1 MSSLCPP
8 QPFGDS
14 VFVVVLAY
22 LAFFSIAL
30 PPSMLGVAWP
40 TLRLSFGVPLA
51 AAGMVPPVGVAAS
64 LVSTALASRVARR
77 IGVGRLLALGTL
89 ASGLALAGSA
99 LSATWWQFL
108 ASVAVL
114 GLAAG
119 AIDATINA
127 YAARTFGPRRINLL
141 HACYGVGAVISPLVV
156 TVTLAVGGDWRTA
169 YLIVAALLLVIGGLF
184 AAGRRHW
191 PPGRTP
197 DAHGTSTDAPRVGG
211 TWRAGAVLGLAAVLV
226 QSGLESAVA
235 IWGYTF
241 LTQHLGVDAVVAGAL
256 ASGYWLTLV
265 VGRLGFGWLAERIG
279 AWPVLTTAVGLLG
292 VSAVLVNLP
301 FPAAGMAAM
310 VLFGLACAPVY
321 PLLILTT
328 AERTSPGV
336 ADQIVGY
343 QAGASAL
350 GAAVIPGLVGLAIQ
364 QHTGAFGPATSTLV
378 VAAAIIHHLMRRQR
392 AASPADTDHR
402 RDGSRVSTGPRDNP

>member
-1 MSSLCPP
+1 M
-8 QPFGDS
+8 
-14 VFVVVLAY
+14 FVVVLAY

-40 TLRLSFGVPLA
+40 TLRLSFGVSLA
-51 AAGMVPPVGVAAS
+51 AAGMIPPVGVAAS
-64 LVSTALASRVARR
+64 LVSTTTAARVARR
-77 IGVGRLLALGTL
+77 LGVGRLLAVGTL

-99 LSATWWQFL
+99 LSVTWWQFL

-141 HACYGVGAVISPLVV
+141 HACYGVGAVVSPLVV
-156 TVTLAVGGDWRTA
+156 TVTLAVGGGWRTA
-169 YLIVAALLLVIGGLF
+169 YLIVSALLLVIGGLF
-184 AAGRRHW
+184 TAGRRHW
-191 PPGRTP
+191 RPGPAP
-197 DAHGTSTDAPRVGG
+197 DARAAPGDGPRA
-211 TWRAGAVLGLAAVLV
+211 TAPWRAGAVLGLAAVLV
-226 QSGLESAVA
+226 QSGIESAVA

-241 LTQHLGVDAVVAGAL
+241 LTQHLGVDAVVAGGL

-292 VSAVLVNLP
+292 LAAVLVNLP
-301 FPAAGMAAM
+301 FPTAGMAAV

-328 AERTSPGV
+328 AERTSPEV
-336 ADQIVGY
+336 ADRVVGY
-343 QAGASAL
+343 QAAASAL
-350 GAAVIPGLVGLAIQ
+350 GAAVVPGLVGLAIQ

-378 VAAAIIHHLMRRQR
+378 VVATIVHHLMRRQR
-392 AASPADTDHR
+392 AASPKTTDNR
-402 RDGSRVSTGPRDNP
+402 PDGARVPAGPRDDA